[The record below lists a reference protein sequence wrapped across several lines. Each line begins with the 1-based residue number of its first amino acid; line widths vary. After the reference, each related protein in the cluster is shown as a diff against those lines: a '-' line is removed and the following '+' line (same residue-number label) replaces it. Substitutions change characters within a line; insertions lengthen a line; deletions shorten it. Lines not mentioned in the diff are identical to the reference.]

1 MNALI
6 VIGLCALGANAQF
19 ISGAQPY
26 YNNLLHSG
34 AFSAG
39 VYGINPLP
47 YTTAA
52 VAPVPAPSPTLTKFH
67 AQDELGQYNFG
78 HYGGPSSRNE
88 VRDAFGVV
96 RGQVNYIDA
105 DGIVQQQNYVA
116 DAMGFRVS
124 ATNLPVAPEAPEAI
138 YLNPPKPVEDT
149 PEVAAAKVVH
159 MKALED
165 ARAAAAPAPEVKVA
179 PAPEVEAAPAVA
191 ASPVEEAAPVEV
203 EALRKKRDVG
213 SVAIHS
219 AVAPFAVAPHA
230 VAPPAFVAPIAPAVT
245 YAAATGHAFA
255 PIAQAAV
262 TYAATSPAFAPAGAT
277 YYGASPYLAP
287 RDATLLRIE
296 NNPGHAV
303 SYRVY

>member
-1 MNALI
+1 MGDSCSCILVNMNALI

-105 DGIVQQQNYVA
+105 DGIVQQQNYIA

-124 ATNLPVAPEAPEAI
+124 ATNLPVAPEAPEEV
-138 YLNPPKPVEDT
+138 LLKPVEDT
-149 PEVAAAKVVH
+149 PEVAQAKTAHLQAV
-159 MKALED
+159 ED
-165 ARAAAAPAPEVKVA
+165 AKANATPAP
-179 PAPEVEAAPAVA
+179 
-191 ASPVEEAAPVEV
+191 S
-203 EALRKKRDVG
+203 RKKREVG

-219 AVAPFAVAPHA
+219 AV
-230 VAPPAFVAPIAPAVT
+230 
-245 YAAATGHAFA
+245 
-255 PIAQAAV
+255 
-262 TYAATSPAFAPAGAT
+262 
-277 YYGASPYLAP
+277 
-287 RDATLLRIE
+287 
-296 NNPGHAV
+296 
-303 SYRVY
+303 

>member
-1 MNALI
+1 MGDSCSCILVNMNALI

-47 YTTAA
+47 YTIAT

-105 DGIVQQQNYVA
+105 DGIVQQQNYIA

-124 ATNLPVAPEAPEAI
+124 
-138 YLNPPKPVEDT
+138 
-149 PEVAAAKVVH
+149 
-159 MKALED
+159 
-165 ARAAAAPAPEVKVA
+165 
-179 PAPEVEAAPAVA
+179 
-191 ASPVEEAAPVEV
+191 
-203 EALRKKRDVG
+203 
-213 SVAIHS
+213 
-219 AVAPFAVAPHA
+219 
-230 VAPPAFVAPIAPAVT
+230 
-245 YAAATGHAFA
+245 ATGHAFA

-287 RDATLLRIE
+287 RDATLLGIE